1 MTGVCSEK
9 RLKLVQ
15 RVVIGDNVYVRML
28 RWTVEAVAL
37 PSLYIFTISTRDDR
51 IS

>member
-15 RVVIGDNVYVRML
+15 EVVIGDNVCMC
-28 RWTVEAVAL
+28 VEMDCGSSCSAFFVH
-37 PSLYIFTISTRDDR
+37 LYYFHKR
-51 IS
+51 

>member
-9 RLKLVQ
+9 RSQLVQ
-15 RVVIGDNVYVRML
+15 RVVIGDNVCVL
-28 RWTVEAVAL
+28 RWTMEAVAL
-37 PSLYIFTISTRDDR
+37 PSLYIFTISTRDDS